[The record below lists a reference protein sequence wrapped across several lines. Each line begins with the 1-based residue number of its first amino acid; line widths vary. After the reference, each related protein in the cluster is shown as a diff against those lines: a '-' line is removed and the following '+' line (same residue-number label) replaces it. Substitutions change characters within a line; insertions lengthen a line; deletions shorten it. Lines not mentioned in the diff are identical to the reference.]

1 MNIKNIIGLLSLKT
15 LAGVFILHSTVCLM
29 VTALLILAWLGLDI
43 YQNTI
48 EEWR

>member
-1 MNIKNIIGLLSLKT
+1 MNIKNIIGLLSLIFFVIG
-15 LAGVFILHSTVCLM
+15 LVMRNYDCLM
-29 VTALLILAWLGLDI
+29 VMMTLVLTWFGLDI